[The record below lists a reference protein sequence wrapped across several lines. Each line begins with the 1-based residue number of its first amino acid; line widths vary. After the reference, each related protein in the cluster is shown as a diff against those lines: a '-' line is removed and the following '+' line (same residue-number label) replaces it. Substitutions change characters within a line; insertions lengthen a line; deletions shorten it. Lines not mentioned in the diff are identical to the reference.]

1 MNVKGNHLGELEELV
16 LISVAS
22 LSDNAYGVS
31 VQHYII
37 EKAQREVNISAIH
50 EVLKRLERK
59 GYLKSK
65 MGGATN
71 ERGGRRKRFFI
82 LTASGRRE
90 MEQAIQMKM
99 QFYTSIPSISLK
111 LIS

>member
-1 MNVKGNHLGELEELV
+1 MNLKGNYLGELEELV
-16 LISVAS
+16 LVSVAS
-22 LSDNAYGVS
+22 LEENAYGVS
-31 VQHYII
+31 VQQYII
-37 EKAQREVNISAIH
+37 EKADREVNISAIH
-50 EVLKRLERK
+50 EVLKRLQTK

-82 LTASGRRE
+82 LTSSGSKA
-90 MEQAIQMKM
+90 MEHAIRMKM
-99 QFYTSIPSISLK
+99 EFYKNIPSISLK

>member
-1 MNVKGNHLGELEELV
+1 MNLKGNHLGELEELV

-22 LSDNAYGVS
+22 LSDNAYGVT
-31 VQHYII
+31 VQQYII
-37 EKAQREVNISAIH
+37 AKAAREVNISAIH

-65 MGGATN
+65 MGGATT

-82 LTASGRRE
+82 LTAAGTKV
-90 MEQAIQMKM
+90 MDQAIHMKM
-99 QFYTSIPSISLK
+99 QFYKGVLSASLK
-111 LIS
+111 LI

>member
-1 MNVKGNHLGELEELV
+1 MTVKGNYLGELEELV

-31 VQHYII
+31 VRQYII
-37 EKAQREVNISAIH
+37 DKAQREVNISAIH

-59 GYLKSK
+59 GYMKSK

-71 ERGGRRKRFFI
+71 ERGGRRKRFFV
-82 LTASGRRE
+82 LTAAGTRE
-90 MEQAIQMKM
+90 MQQAIDMKM
-99 QFYTSIPSISLK
+99 QMYKGIPSVSLK

>member
-1 MNVKGNHLGELEELV
+1 MNLKGNHLGELEELV

-22 LSDNAYGVS
+22 LPDNAYGVS
-31 VQHYII
+31 VQQYILA
-37 EKAQREVNISAIH
+37 KAQREVNISAIH

-59 GYLKSK
+59 GYMKSK

-82 LTASGRRE
+82 LTSAGSRA
-90 MEQAIQMKM
+90 MEHAIHMKM
-99 QFYTSIPSISLK
+99 QFYKGVSSVSLK